1 MTESNVGLPAD
12 AERFVLPSHF
22 VESDSLEVQGFVTSA
37 LRDLPADATDRDK
50 AIRLFEAV
58 RDDIRY
64 DPYCFALDE
73 ESYRASKI
81 AGAEAAFCVPKA
93 ILLAACLRAVGI
105 PAALGFADV
114 RNHLNTPKLQELMG
128 TDLFIYHGYVQL
140 WLDGEPYKVTPAFNM
155 ELCERFGVKP
165 LIFDGYHDALFHEF
179 DEENQRH
186 MEYVNDRGLY
196 FDAPIAEFLTAF
208 KATYPKLEEF
218 NRIRISRDASGYDSG
233 FAKEEAREV
242 SGGFHAWAGVSL
254 SQCPDERRFNKGV
267 RTPVGSATAAHGRRL
282 CGRNSRWPDRLGL
295 SDAAGSL
302 QAGDD
307 GNDGRCCQYRRHRPR
322 QSALV
327 ATRAPG

>member
-1 MTESNVGLPAD
+1 MDKSDEDLPTD
-12 AERFVLPSHF
+12 AERYVMPSRF

-37 LRDLPADATDRDK
+37 LRNLPVDATNRDK
-50 AIRLFEAV
+50 AVRLFEAV

-73 ESYRASKI
+73 DSYRASRI

-140 WLDGEPYKVTPAFNM
+140 WLGNEAYKVTPAFNM

-165 LIFDGYHDALFHEF
+165 LVFDGYHDALFHEF
-179 DEENQRH
+179 DEQNHRH

-196 FDAPIAEFLTAF
+196 FDAPMGEFLVAF
-208 KATYPKLEEF
+208 KETYPKLEEF
-218 NRIRISRDASGYDSG
+218 NRIRISKDASGYDDG
-233 FAKEEAREV
+233 FAKEGA
-242 SGGFHAWAGVSL
+242 S
-254 SQCPDERRFNKGV
+254 
-267 RTPVGSATAAHGRRL
+267 
-282 CGRNSRWPDRLGL
+282 
-295 SDAAGSL
+295 
-302 QAGDD
+302 
-307 GNDGRCCQYRRHRPR
+307 
-322 QSALV
+322 
-327 ATRAPG
+327 

>member
-1 MTESNVGLPAD
+1 MDKSDDDLPAE
-12 AERFVLPSHF
+12 AERYVMPSRF

-37 LRDLPADATDRDK
+37 LRDLPVDATNRDK

-73 ESYRASKI
+73 DSYRASRI

-114 RNHLNTPKLQELMG
+114 RNHLNTPKLQELME

-140 WLDGEPYKVTPAFNM
+140 WLGNEAYKVTPAFNM

-165 LIFDGYHDALFHEF
+165 LVFDGYHDALFHEF
-179 DEENQRH
+179 DEQNHRH

-196 FDAPIAEFLTAF
+196 FDAPMGEFLAAF
-208 KATYPKLEEF
+208 KETYPKLEEF
-218 NRIRISRDASGYDSG
+218 NRIRISKDASGYDDG
-233 FAKEEAREV
+233 FAKEGA
-242 SGGFHAWAGVSL
+242 S
-254 SQCPDERRFNKGV
+254 
-267 RTPVGSATAAHGRRL
+267 
-282 CGRNSRWPDRLGL
+282 
-295 SDAAGSL
+295 
-302 QAGDD
+302 
-307 GNDGRCCQYRRHRPR
+307 
-322 QSALV
+322 
-327 ATRAPG
+327 

>member
-1 MTESNVGLPAD
+1 MDKSDDDLPTD
-12 AERFVLPSHF
+12 AERYVMPSRF
-22 VESDSLEVQGFVTSA
+22 VESDSLEGQGFVTSA
-37 LRDLPADATDRDK
+37 LRDLPVDATNRDK

-73 ESYRASKI
+73 DSYRASRI

-140 WLDGEPYKVTPAFNM
+140 WLGNEAYKVTPAFNM

-165 LIFDGYHDALFHEF
+165 LVFDGYHDALFHEF
-179 DEENQRH
+179 DEQNHRH

-196 FDAPIAEFLTAF
+196 FDAPMGEFLMAF
-208 KATYPKLEEF
+208 KETYPKLEEF
-218 NRIRISRDASGYDSG
+218 NRIRISKDASGYDDG
-233 FAKEEAREV
+233 FAKEGA
-242 SGGFHAWAGVSL
+242 S
-254 SQCPDERRFNKGV
+254 
-267 RTPVGSATAAHGRRL
+267 
-282 CGRNSRWPDRLGL
+282 
-295 SDAAGSL
+295 
-302 QAGDD
+302 
-307 GNDGRCCQYRRHRPR
+307 
-322 QSALV
+322 
-327 ATRAPG
+327 

>member
-1 MTESNVGLPAD
+1 MDKSDDDLPTE
-12 AERFVLPSHF
+12 AERYVMPSRF

-37 LRDLPADATDRDK
+37 LRDLPVDATNRDK

-73 ESYRASKI
+73 DSYRASRI

-140 WLDGEPYKVTPAFNM
+140 WLGNEAYKVTPAFNM

-165 LIFDGYHDALFHEF
+165 LVFGGYNDALFHEF
-179 DEENQRH
+179 DEQNHRH

-196 FDAPIAEFLTAF
+196 FDAPMGEFLLAF
-208 KATYPKLEEF
+208 KETYPKLEEF
-218 NRIRISRDASGYDSG
+218 NRIRISKDASGYDDG
-233 FAKEEAREV
+233 FAKEGA
-242 SGGFHAWAGVSL
+242 S
-254 SQCPDERRFNKGV
+254 
-267 RTPVGSATAAHGRRL
+267 
-282 CGRNSRWPDRLGL
+282 
-295 SDAAGSL
+295 
-302 QAGDD
+302 
-307 GNDGRCCQYRRHRPR
+307 
-322 QSALV
+322 
-327 ATRAPG
+327 